1 MQRFIAFTVI
11 VLGLLCS
18 LAQAGAVVEEFTNK
32 EEWFN
37 AVGEVT
43 TIPFTGYSH
52 GTVLT
57 DQYLD
62 RGVVFTTPAVFV
74 YSPKGFPNDEWGAV
88 RFAQTIRLSF
98 TQPMTWMAIDHPA
111 NLYLRLFSEGEM
123 IYQTGWPGFGQD
135 GAGGGFFA
143 GLLSSVPF
151 DEAEILR
158 PAFLP
163 WVVAIDDL
171 HFGLPAV
178 PAPGALALLGLGAL
192 ALRRRRRLE

>member
-62 RGVVFTTPAVFV
+62 RGVLFTTPAVFF

-88 RFAQTIRLSF
+88 RLSPMRMSF
-98 TQPMTWMAIDHPA
+98 TQPMTWFAVEHPS
-111 NLYLRLFSEGEM
+111 NLYFRLFADGEM
-123 IYQTGWPGFGQD
+123 IYQTDWPGSGHPG
-135 GAGGGFFA
+135 GAGFFA
-143 GLLSSVPF
+143 GLVSSVPF
-151 DEAEILR
+151 DEVEIIKPIFVGEL
-158 PAFLP
+158 
-163 WVVAIDDL
+163 VSIDDL
-171 HFGLPAV
+171 HFGLPAI